1 MPEKEKDYSKR
12 DFDCRSKSF
21 KIDVNNPQEG
31 QAGPEMFK
39 IIGETPDGKMFTQSL
54 AANGMLRITN
64 EGTTEI
70 VAGSKNEAEGVDIRI
85 FAAKGDIGI
94 NADKGNLRIYGK
106 NIFFETPG
114 TFNILAQK
122 IQLGNSMTRSIN
134 IQGFQTELKSQDG
147 NIKTKGPN
155 GLLDFFKSLLG
166 LDF

>member
-12 DFDCRSKSF
+12 DVDCRSKCF
-21 KIDVNNPQEG
+21 RIDTGNPQEG

-39 IIGETPDGKMFTQSL
+39 LIGETADGKIFTQSL

-70 VAGSKNEAEGVDIRI
+70 VAGSKNEADGLDIRI
-85 FAAKGDIGI
+85 VASKGSISI
-94 NADKGNLRIYGK
+94 NADKGNLQIKGR

-114 TFNILAQK
+114 TFNVLAQK

-134 IQGFQTELKSQDG
+134 IEGFETQLKAQDG
-147 NIKTKGPN
+147 NVKTKDAN
-155 GLLDFFKSLLG
+155 GLLDFFLNLLG

>member
-1 MPEKEKDYSKR
+1 MSEKNYGAR
-12 DFDCRSKSF
+12 DVDSRTKSF

-31 QAGPEMFK
+31 QSGPEMFK
-39 IIGETPDGKMFTQSL
+39 IIGETPDGSIFTQSL
-54 AANGMLRITN
+54 AANGLLRITN

-70 VAGSKNEAEGVDIRI
+70 VGGSKNEPDGVDIRI
-85 FAAKGDIGI
+85 YASKGSIAI
-94 NADKGNLRIYGK
+94 NADKGNLQIKGK

-114 TFNILAQK
+114 TFNVLAQK

-134 IQGFQTELKSQDG
+134 IEGFDTQLKSQDG
-147 NIKTKGPN
+147 NIKTKGAN

>member
-12 DFDCRSKSF
+12 DVDSRSKCF
-21 KIDVNNPQEG
+21 RIDTGNPQEG
-31 QAGPEMFK
+31 QAGPEYFK
-39 IIGETPDGKMFTQSL
+39 IIGETADGKIFTQSL

-70 VAGSKNEAEGVDIRI
+70 VAGSKNEADGLDIRI
-85 FAAKGDIGI
+85 FAAKGSISI
-94 NADKGNLRIYGK
+94 NADKGNLQIKGK

-114 TFNILAQK
+114 TFNVLAQK

-134 IQGFQTELKSQDG
+134 IEGFETQLKAQDG
-147 NIKTKGPN
+147 NVKTKDAN
-155 GLLDFFKSLLG
+155 GLLDFFLNLLG

>member
-70 VAGSKNEAEGVDIRI
+70 VAGSKNEADGVDIRI
-85 FAAKGDIGI
+85 FASKGDIGI

-147 NIKTKGPN
+147 NIKTKGAN

>member
-12 DFDCRSKSF
+12 DVDCRSKCF
-21 KIDVNNPQEG
+21 RIDTGNPQEG

-39 IIGETPDGKMFTQSL
+39 LIGETADGKIFTQSL

-70 VAGSKNEAEGVDIRI
+70 VAGSKNEADGLDIRI
-85 FAAKGDIGI
+85 FAAKGSISI
-94 NADKGNLRIYGK
+94 NADKGNLQIKGK

-114 TFNILAQK
+114 TFNVLAQK
-122 IQLGNSMTRSIN
+122 IQLGNSMTKSIN
-134 IQGFQTELKSQDG
+134 IEGFETQLKAQDG
-147 NIKTKGPN
+147 NVKTKDAN
-155 GLLDFFKSLLG
+155 GLLDFFLNLLG